1 MPGTLYWLTGQILGY
16 ALSMNKW
23 IPLLALLAAAPTLAD
38 DIYKWVDDEGQMHFS
53 DVPHEGAMAVEIA
66 PAQTFSAPSV
76 PSVAASSGTTTVSD
90 VAVESEAVG
99 YESLAITS
107 PAMEE
112 TIWNT
117 EGEITVA
124 VQVKPGLQT
133 GHQIRLFIDGKP
145 LQNLQPNTSSLQ
157 VSGVERGEHK
167 LRAEVW
173 DENGQVLI
181 AAQPS
186 IFFYQQTSVNRR

>member
-1 MPGTLYWLTGQILGY
+1 
-16 ALSMNKW
+16 
-23 IPLLALLAAAPTLAD
+23 
-38 DIYKWVDDEGQMHFS
+38 
-53 DVPHEGAMAVEIA
+53 
-66 PAQTFSAPSV
+66 
-76 PSVAASSGTTTVSD
+76 
-90 VAVESEAVG
+90 
-99 YESLAITS
+99 
-107 PAMEE
+107 MEE

-117 EGEITVA
+117 GGEITVA
-124 VQVKPGLQT
+124 VQLKPGLQT

-145 LQNLQPNTSSLQ
+145 LSNLQSNTSSLQ

-186 IFFYQQTSVNRR
+186 TFFYQQTSVNRR